1 MAGRVNEIEH
11 IGLAVLRLVAE
22 ADGLRLDGDAALA
35 LDLHAVEHLRAHL
48 ALLEAAA
55 ALDEAVGKGRFAV
68 VDMGDDRKIADMAEI
83 GHEARKRFVGKIRCR
98 PPRRNGTVPRWR
110 DREPT
115 A

>member
-1 MAGRVNEIEH
+1 MAGRVHEIEH
-11 IGLAVLRLVAE
+11 ISLAVLRLVAE
-22 ADGLRLDGDAALA
+22 ANGLRLDGDAALA

-83 GHEARKRFVGKIRCR
+83 GHGARKRFGGEVRCR
-98 PPRRNGTVPRWR
+98 RAARNGSARRWR
-110 DREPT
+110 DR
-115 A
+115 